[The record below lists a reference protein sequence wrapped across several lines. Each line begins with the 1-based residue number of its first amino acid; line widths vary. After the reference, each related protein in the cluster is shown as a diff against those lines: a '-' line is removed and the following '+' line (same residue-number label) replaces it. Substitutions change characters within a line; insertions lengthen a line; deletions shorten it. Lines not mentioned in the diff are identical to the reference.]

1 MTIKKLIPLLLISLL
16 LCPGCSS
23 ITQKMDVWQG
33 QHKIYLTDHWGTPT
47 GIQSDGIG
55 GEIYVYKSVTK
66 RTFPGAERLSAKP
79 CDVFKFHRYRAFWVN
94 TEGYVYSWK
103 YKTW

>member
-1 MTIKKLIPLLLISLL
+1 MTIRNLIPLLLIGLL
-16 LCPGCSS
+16 LCSCSS
-23 ITQKMDVWQG
+23 ITQTMDVWQG
-33 QHKIYLTDHWGTPT
+33 QHATQLTDYWGTPI

-55 GEIYVYKSVTK
+55 GEIYVYKSVAE

-79 CDVFKFHRYRAFWVN
+79 CDVFKLYRYRAFWVDAQ
-94 TEGYVYSWK
+94 GYVYSWK